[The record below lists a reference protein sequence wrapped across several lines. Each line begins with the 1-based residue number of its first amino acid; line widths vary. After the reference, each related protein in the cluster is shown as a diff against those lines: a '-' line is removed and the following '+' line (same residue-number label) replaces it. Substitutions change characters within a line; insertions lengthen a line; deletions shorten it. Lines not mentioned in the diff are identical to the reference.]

1 MSKRTLEY
9 RTELLKRL
17 ANPAEADAYLVAAA
31 EDSTGMHIVALKDVI
46 DSLRSRLAEAE
57 KVIDDFIP
65 IAELAGDPGYI
76 VCDGKWECAEC
87 HDRDAEPFNSKE
99 EIAHEK
105 DCYVAGMELLRSYRA
120 KYPKGGGNE

>member
-46 DSLRSRLAEAE
+46 DSLRSRL
-57 KVIDDFIP
+57 V
-65 IAELAGDPGYI
+65 
-76 VCDGKWECAEC
+76 
-87 HDRDAEPFNSKE
+87 DAESV
-99 EIAHEK
+99 IEK
-105 DCYVAGMELLRSYRA
+105 LESNIMRWIKDTYDPQASMVALMDGTQFCLREVKSYRA
-120 KYPKGGGNE
+120 KHPKATPMEEGK